1 MEELGMEAVWKIRV
15 ENFPAFIIVDD
26 KGNDFFKE
34 FSTDDAT
41 VPPEV
46 NSSIYSVLEF
56 FETVDKNHDQMLEP
70 SELVDGFTNLSLQD
84 ATQLVLKYDLG
95 GFGGLNLDEFLTM
108 VMKEEEIVL
117 YVGDETAKQKLLA
130 AD

>member
-56 FETVDKNHDQMLEP
+56 FEIVDKNHDQMLDP
-70 SELVDGFTNLSLQD
+70 QELMEGFTNLTIEDSTALIR
-84 ATQLVLKYDLG
+84 KYDLG

-108 VMKEEEIVL
+108 VMKEEDITL
-117 YVGDETAKQKLLA
+117 KIGDETAKAKLLA
-130 AD
+130 AE